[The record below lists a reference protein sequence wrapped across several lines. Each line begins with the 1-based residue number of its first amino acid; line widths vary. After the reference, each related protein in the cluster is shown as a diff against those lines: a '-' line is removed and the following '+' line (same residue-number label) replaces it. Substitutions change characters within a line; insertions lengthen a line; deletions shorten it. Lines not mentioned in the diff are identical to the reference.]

1 MEQQVQPQIPVKPI
15 NIQSKIWLK
24 TKPIL
29 VWFKA
34 HKIATAFIIGLMLLI
49 GFLVIR
55 NITKPTVSYVTEKA
69 VKINLKQTVSA
80 TGKVDSDS
88 AVDLKFAV
96 AGEVEKISAQA
107 GDTVLKDQ
115 VIVSLKHDQLSNQIK
130 EAEAALNLQKANYLK
145 VATGA
150 KREEILISVRQV
162 ENAQVNY
169 DAAVK
174 DFANL
179 KLKLITDIESLRTQ
193 VRNLTQALAD
203 TKITTDLSITNAKMN
218 LLTTLN
224 TINIKSSNSVAQV
237 DYVLSDTDLR
247 KVYSVRDYNTAVQ
260 SRSAFEYIRPFL
272 TDAVND
278 YNIAFNSQSDF
289 DITDSV
295 ATSTLALQKVE
306 ELLRLVLS
314 GLDASVTDAT
324 ITDAR
329 LTSFKTI
336 IKTEQESNSA
346 LKIDLQSKNQVWV
359 SAIANKPIS
368 INTAQ
373 ATLDNAQS
381 SLNTALA
388 TNEVQ
393 LTQGQTKIDSALSAL
408 NLAKAQLALTQS
420 RATSSDFAIAQA
432 QIDQAQSALD
442 RLNSQ
447 LSNYQ
452 ITAPFDGLVG
462 KITVKEN
469 QSVTQAE
476 VIASIIGTEQFKITV
491 DIPESDI
498 TKVMMGNKVEI
509 TLDAY
514 GSDIKFTG
522 TVSTIDPAETLISDV
537 VYYKVEVILDDTD
550 QEVKKGMSA
559 NLDIL
564 TNEKKN
570 VIVVPVRAVLEN
582 QDGSKYVRILKN
594 NEVFIAI
601 VTTGLRGDEGK
612 IEILS
617 GVLEGDQVITF
628 EKKL

>member
-1 MEQQVQPQIPVKPI
+1 MNQLVQPPVTSVVTP
-15 NIQSKIWLK
+15 LK
-24 TKPIL
+24 TKVLLKIKPVL
-29 VWFKA
+29 VWIKA
-34 HKIATAFIIGLMLLI
+34 HKIATAFIIGLILLI

-55 NITKPTVSYVTEKA
+55 NVTKPTVSYVTEKA

-107 GDTVLKDQ
+107 GDAVLKDQ

-193 VRNLTQALAD
+193 VKNLTQALAD
-203 TKITTDLSITNAKMN
+203 TKITADLNIANTKAN
-218 LLTTLN
+218 LLATLN
-224 TINIKSSNSVAQV
+224 TINIKSSNSVGQV
-237 DYVLSDTDLR
+237 DLIMDDTDLE
-247 KVYSVRDYNTAVQ
+247 KVYSAKNQTYINLSRNAHDLIRSYLADALNNYNKALNSQ
-260 SRSAFEYIRPFL
+260 LDMDI
-272 TDAVND
+272 TDAVG
-278 YNIAFNSQSDF
+278 
-289 DITDSV
+289 
-295 ATSTLALQKVE
+295 TSTIAVQKVE
-306 ELLRLVLS
+306 ELLRYVLS
-314 GLDASVTDAT
+314 ALENTLTYSEYTDAENT
-324 ITDAR
+324 TNQN
-329 LTSFKTI
+329 I
-336 IKTEQESNSA
+336 IKAEQESNSA
-346 LKIDLQSKNQVWV
+346 LRIDLLSKNQLWI
-359 SAIANKPIS
+359 SAVANKPIS

-393 LTQGQTKIDSALSAL
+393 LTQAQTKIDSALSAL

-469 QSVTQAE
+469 QSVTPTE

-537 VYYKVEVILDDTD
+537 VYYKVEVTLDDTD

-559 NLDIL
+559 NIDIL

-594 NEVFIAI
+594 DEVFIAI

>member
-1 MEQQVQPQIPVKPI
+1 MEQQVNPQIPVIIAKK
-15 NIQSKIWLK
+15 QSRLWLK
-24 TKPIL
+24 TKP
-29 VWFKA
+29 VFGWFKA
-34 HKIATAFIIGLMLLI
+34 HKIAGALIIAVILLI
-49 GFLVIR
+49 GYLVIR

-69 VKINLKQTVSA
+69 VKIDLKQTVSA

-96 AGEVEKISAQA
+96 AGEVEKISAQS
-107 GDTVLKDQ
+107 GDSVLKDQ
-115 VIVSLKHDQLSNQIK
+115 VIVSLKHDELNNQIK
-130 EAEAALNLQKANYLK
+130 EAQAALNLQKANYAK

-150 KREEILISVRQV
+150 KKEEILISLRKV

-169 DAAVK
+169 DSAVK

-179 KLKLITDIESLRTQ
+179 KLKLITDIDSLRTQ
-193 VRNLTQALAD
+193 VKNLTQTLAD
-203 TKITTDLSITNAKMN
+203 TKVTADLNISNTKTN

-224 TINIKSSNSVAQV
+224 SINIKSSNSVGQV
-237 DYVLSDTDLR
+237 DFILDDTDLE
-247 KVYSVRDYNTAVQ
+247 KVYSVKNQT
-260 SRSAFEYIRPFL
+260 YISLSLNAHNSIRQYL
-272 TDAVND
+272 TSAVND
-278 YNIAFNSQSDF
+278 YNTAISSQSDI
-289 DITDSV
+289 DIADAVGS
-295 ATSTLALQKVE
+295 STIAVQKVE
-306 ELLRLVLS
+306 ELLRYVLS
-314 GLDASVTDAT
+314 ALENTLAYGNYTEAQITASEN
-324 ITDAR
+324 
-329 LTSFKTI
+329 L
-336 IKTEQESNSA
+336 IKAEQESNSA
-346 LKIDLQSKNQVWV
+346 LRIDLLSKNQLWI
-359 SAIANKPIS
+359 SAVANKPIN

-373 ATLDNAQS
+373 STLDNAQS
-381 SLNTALA
+381 SLSTAMA
-388 TNEVQ
+388 TNEIQ

-408 NLAKAQLALTQS
+408 NLAKAELSLTQS

-432 QIDQAQSALD
+432 QIDQAKSSLD

-452 ITAPFDGLVG
+452 ITAPFDGVVG

-469 QSVTQAE
+469 QSVTPAE
-476 VIASIIGTEQFKITV
+476 VIASIIGAEQFKIAV

-498 TKVMMGNKVEI
+498 TKVTIGNKVEI

-514 GSDIKFTG
+514 GNDVKFTG
-522 TVSTIDPAETLISDV
+522 QVHTIDPAETVISDV
-537 VYYKVEVILDDTD
+537 VYYKVEVTLDHSD

-582 QDGSKYVRILKN
+582 PDTTRYVRILK
-594 NEVFIAI
+594 EGQVLIAA

-612 IEILS
+612 IEIIS
-617 GVLEGDQVITF
+617 GVLEGDEVITF